1 MSKRDREPRAGIF
14 SRPHDGESRSGTTR
28 RQVISIGVFGV
39 VTAVAG
45 LTGIAPAWADKYPSW
60 DDVKRAKNNQAA
72 KAEEVKK
79 IKNLIASLQQRVA
92 DTKAAEEEAGQKLYD
107 AGIALT
113 EATARAEQLQQQAD
127 EKEVEADAAIT
138 KAGQLAAQLYR
149 SGGDNA
155 SLGLIFDATASG
167 PDDLL
172 AALGSMTK
180 LVEHNQSVYQSALT
194 AKNTAQ
200 SLSDQAV
207 VARDER
213 DRLKQEAEEAYE
225 AAQAAAEAARNALA
239 EQESKQETLKAQLEA
254 LQDKTSKTVEQ
265 YKKGV
270 EERRKAAEA
279 ARKAREAA
287 ARRAAEEAAK
297 NNGGGGGGGGGG
309 STGGGGGGGGSSS
322 GWRWPCSGGYITSP
336 FGWRTHPISGTRK
349 FHEGIDISG
358 SYGEAIWAAKGGTIA
373 YAGWYGGYGNY
384 VLINHGGGQYTGYG
398 HMSSIYRWSGWVNA
412 GTAIGAMGSTG
423 NSTGTHLH
431 FEVRNGR
438 WNPVNPLNYV

>member
-1 MSKRDREPRAGIF
+1 MAKRDREPRAGIF
-14 SRPHDGESRSGTTR
+14 SRSSDPDSGRGQTR
-28 RQVISIGVFGV
+28 RQVIAVGVFGFV
-39 VTAVAG
+39 SAVAG
-45 LTGIAPAWADKYPSW
+45 VTGIAPAWADKYPSW
-60 DDVKRAKNNQAA
+60 DDVKKAKNNEAA
-72 KAEEVKK
+72 KKKEIEK
-79 IKNLIASLQQRVA
+79 IKNLIASLEQRVK
-92 DTKAAEEEAGQKLYD
+92 DTQAAAEEAGQKLYD
-107 AGIALT
+107 AGIALS
-113 EATARAEQLQQQAD
+113 EAQERAESLQHEAD
-127 EKEVEADAAIT
+127 EKDKEADEAIT

-155 SLGLIFDATASG
+155 SLGLIFDASKSG

-180 LVEHNQSVYQSALT
+180 LVEHNQSVYQNALT

-213 DRLKQEAEEAYE
+213 DRLKKEAEEAFE
-225 AAQAAAEAARNALA
+225 EAQAAAQAAQAALE
-239 EQESKQETLKAQLEA
+239 EQQSNQDQLEAQLEA

-279 ARKAREAA
+279 ARKRREEAA
-287 ARRAAEEAAK
+287 RKAAEEAAK
-297 NNGGGGGGGGGG
+297 NNGGGGGGGGGSSG
-309 STGGGGGGGGSSS
+309 GGGGGGGGSSS
-322 GWRWPCSGGYITSP
+322 GWRWPCGGRYITSP
-336 FGWRTHPISGTRK
+336 FGWRTHPITGNRK
-349 FHEGIDISG
+349 FHEGIDIAGGDG
-358 SYGEAIWAAKGGTIA
+358 SAIWAARGGTIE

-384 VLINHGGGQYTGYG
+384 VLINHGGGVYTGYG
-398 HMSSIYRWSGWVNA
+398 HMSAIYRWSGWVNA
-412 GTAIGAMGSTG
+412 GTSIGAMGSTG